1 MKSVL
6 AVSFIAVNHIC
17 DMCTVSVL
25 CLVTK
30 HGNGTHLALRAAT
43 STRQSLSLILVC
55 PKELMNKLLIN
66 THYINQFN
74 KFITKHKSRND

>member
-6 AVSFIAVNHIC
+6 AVSFIAVTHIC
-17 DMCTVSVL
+17 DMWTGSVL

-30 HGNGTHLALRAAT
+30 HGNGTHTALCAANL
-43 STRQSLSLILVC
+43 TRQSLSLISVC

-66 THYINQFN
+66 IHYINQFN
-74 KFITKHKSRND
+74 KFITKRESRND